1 MQTFKGRL
9 VLKKEEI
16 KEELNLAPRCLQLNI
31 PLGEQKDLS
40 GSNKWGKITQSDSF
54 GIAVFDRKDEDV
66 SNYGFI
72 VSNKISPEST
82 NRNRVKRA
90 LKAAVRYELGQ
101 LKAVWIL
108 FFWPNKKY
116 LENRRRIL
124 FMK

>member
-1 MQTFKGRL
+1 M
-9 VLKKEEI
+9 
-16 KEELNLAPRCLQLNI
+16 LAAKYTLR
-31 PLGEQKDLS
+31 GTKRFERVEQM
-40 GSNKWGKITQSDSF
+40 GKITQSDSF

-101 LKAVWIL
+101 LKSGMDIVFLAKQKIL
-108 FFWPNKKY
+108 RKST
-116 LENRRRIL
+116 EDIIHEVRIAL
-124 FMK
+124 KEANLYK